1 MTRPA
6 KQQNGPRTV
15 NNSVIFLQPGRL
27 HRPQI
32 SQIRQH
38 DRHQRRRENGRSCL
52 CDERDR
58 RLLLVDWTEMN
69 IANPSKAM
77 IALVA
82 LVCVTLLL
90 MTDSIS
96 NEAGTGLIG
105 MIAGYAVGN
114 GIAAR
119 RGDDVTPIIG
129 KKS

>member
-1 MTRPA
+1 M
-6 KQQNGPRTV
+6 
-15 NNSVIFLQPGRL
+15 
-27 HRPQI
+27 
-32 SQIRQH
+32 
-38 DRHQRRRENGRSCL
+38 
-52 CDERDR
+52 
-58 RLLLVDWTEMN
+58 DWTEMN

-82 LVCVTLLL
+82 LVCVTILLA
-90 MTDSIS
+90 TNSVD
-96 NEAGTGLIG
+96 EAAGTGLIG